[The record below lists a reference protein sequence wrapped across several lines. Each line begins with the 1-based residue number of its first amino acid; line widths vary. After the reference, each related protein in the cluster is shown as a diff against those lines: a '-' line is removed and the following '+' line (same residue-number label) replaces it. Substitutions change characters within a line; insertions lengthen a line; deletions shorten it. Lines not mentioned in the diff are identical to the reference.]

1 MLTNNRL
8 IETQAQ
14 QSFRFYLKI
23 NDFPVAYI
31 VNVARPSYTI
41 TTAPYKLLN
50 HYFNHPTEIKWNP
63 INFVIKEIF
72 SREVEETISALVVRK
87 LLEGSYD
94 NPDNIDETK
103 LKDLN
108 KADLM
113 KSLGRVAIQA
123 LTPEGEIYEE
133 WKLHGAF
140 ISDVKPSEL
149 SYGAE
154 DLINIGITVIYD
166 WAELIYHK
174 K

>member
-31 VNVARPSYTI
+31 GNVSRPSYTMG
-41 TTAPYKLLN
+41 TQQYKLLN
-50 HYFNHPTEIKWNP
+50 HYFNHPTDIKWNP
-63 INFVIKEIF
+63 INFTIKEIF
-72 SREVEETISALVVRK
+72 SREVEETISILTMRK
-87 LLEGSYD
+87 LLESGYD
-94 NPDNIDETK
+94 NPDNIDEEK
-103 LKDLN
+103 LKDLS

-113 KSLGRVAIQA
+113 RSLGRVAIQM
-123 LTPEGEIYEE
+123 LDPDGEIYEE

-140 ISDVKPSEL
+140 ITDIKPSEL
-149 SYGAE
+149 NYSSE
-154 DLINIGITVIYD
+154 DLINIGITVTYD